1 MILDKYLTKSVHAKS
16 KGFTLTE
23 VLLAVGIVGVI
34 AALVLPAVIT
44 HYSIAGLDAQERR
57 QVDTISSAIEGLAIN
72 ENKVN
77 FGETMMYSNATPAS
91 YEDSSGK
98 FLKKY
103 LRVARYFGDY
113 KTNKATILSE
123 GFGKV
128 YYSYEPGKA
137 KSEYMLEN
145 ELSGA
150 CALLKNGV
158 SICLK
163 PQIGG
168 LSARGVIDL
177 NGPKGPNV
185 LGRDLR
191 TFNLRTVKFVS
202 SGTNIAQGGNVAT
215 EANPNIEV
223 PFDNPCA
230 VGDDSEDCCQLKLD
244 KGLILNVEDPCCRVP
259 KFDNLPGCAADI
271 ELVFDS
277 YPSNPCTIPNWSDC
291 DPHSRCQKPCSGPGT
306 KATKDGK
313 EINTLP
319 ADPPPVYM
327 FCSGKYAGQIPSSV
341 VKNLVLNQP
350 SYDYPIEVTSENIGA
365 SCGYVSG
372 SGIGTKGIS
381 LVFKKDGE
389 TNKTRYNGINW
400 AVRYY

>member
-16 KGFTLTE
+16 RGFTLTE

-271 ELVFDS
+271 ELIIDTVPYSCYIKDNCKPHTRGRYT
-277 YPSNPCTIPNWSDC
+277 YP
-291 DPHSRCQKPCSGPGT
+291 
-306 KATKDGK
+306 TKDGK
-313 EINTLP
+313 KINTLP
-319 ADPPPVYM
+319 ADPPPVYV
-327 FCSGKYAGQIPSSV
+327 FCSGKYAGLVSSTQ
-341 VKNLVLNQP
+341 VKNMVLSGSDFEFQ
-350 SYDYPIEVTSENIGA
+350 IERTSENLDA
-365 SCGYVSG
+365 DCGYRIGNGINASG
-372 SGIGTKGIS
+372 SS
-381 LVFKKDGE
+381 FVFKKDGE

-400 AVRYY
+400 AVRYK